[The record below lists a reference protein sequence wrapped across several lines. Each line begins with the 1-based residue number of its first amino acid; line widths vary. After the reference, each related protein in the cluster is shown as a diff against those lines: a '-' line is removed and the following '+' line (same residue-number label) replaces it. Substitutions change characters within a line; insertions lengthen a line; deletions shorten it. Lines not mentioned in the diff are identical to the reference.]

1 MKTILSSLIIPFF
14 LFWASAQV
22 LLAGQTVKLT
32 LDTGEVLI
40 GAQLPSKSEL
50 HYALESSVL
59 GSISIPKD
67 AVVLLEELGSPQPL
81 ASDPALE
88 EDPAL
93 ELAETAPQLPSTQNS
108 SKLVNSEKFQKVL
121 NGLTDIKTPLSW
133 SGNLKLGM
141 NLASGSSQYV
151 QTFLRGKIEVQE
163 ADSPHSYGLSG
174 EYNYRES
181 ERASGEKYISSD
193 RYNAEFTYRWLYSE
207 RWFLQNTSSLRTDN
221 LKGID
226 NELKNLTGI
235 GYRIPLTNTIE
246 ILLGS
251 GIGIQNKFLNTD
263 GTYTNNSF
271 VLNLFQELEWKP
283 SPKISLN
290 QEFNFLQNPK
300 DSSVYSYEILTA
312 FNYRLSDFLGLEM
325 RYTKNYDNNVQNGSG
340 DDTRLQNAL
349 TFYF

>member
-1 MKTILSSLIIPFF
+1 MKPIFAPISITFF
-14 LFWASAQV
+14 LFWVSTQV

-32 LDTGEVLI
+32 LETGEVLI
-40 GAQLPSKSEL
+40 GAQLPSKSEH
-50 HYALESSVL
+50 HYALESSAL

-67 AVVLLEELGSPQPL
+67 AVVLLEELGSLEPL
-81 ASDPALE
+81 ASDSALE

-93 ELAETAPQLPSTQNS
+93 ELAEIAPQLPSAQKT
-108 SKLVNSEKFQKVL
+108 SKLVNAEKFQQVVS
-121 NGLTDIKTPLSW
+121 GLTDIKTPLSW
-133 SGNLKLGM
+133 SGNLKLGV

-151 QTFLRGKIEVQE
+151 QTFLRGKIKVQE
-163 ADSPHSYGLSG
+163 ADSPHAFGLSG

-181 ERASGEKYISSD
+181 ERTSGEKYISSD
-193 RYNAEFTYRWLYSE
+193 RYSAEFTYRWLYSE
-207 RWFLQNTSSLRTDN
+207 RWFLQNTYSLRTDN

-251 GIGIQNKFLNTD
+251 GVGMQNKFLNTN
-263 GTYTNNSF
+263 GTYSNNSF
-271 VLNLFQELEWKP
+271 VLNFFQELEWNP

-290 QEFNFLQNPK
+290 QKVNYLQNPE
-300 DSSVYSYEILTA
+300 DSYFYSYEILTA
-312 FNYRLSDFLGLEM
+312 FNYRLSDFLGLEI
-325 RYTKNYDNNVQNGSG
+325 RYSKNYDNNVQNGSG
-340 DDTRLQNAL
+340 DDTRLRNAL